1 MSLNITGYI
10 SQDSIN
16 LKELEKEIKDFF
28 NYEGEIISRK
38 SGEAILLSNFI
49 QNNEFVCYFVNRE
62 GFWELENKN
71 NVKYNYTYKINID
84 FVINKIKKDGSYNS
98 NIHNNQKQILEFFQM
113 LSQKYKCDI
122 LLQLYDDDPQYII
135 KNGKITKLLDKNKD
149 IGKSNEKTKE
159 IIIKDKLHIG
169 NIVLVVFLL
178 IISIAGFSGYFG
190 QNEEKSIGALLVGIL
205 FGLLFLLLFPYVTFK
220 RDYLKING
228 QGISF
233 KRSLGFTYGKE
244 TFIAWNRIEAL
255 IGPDI
260 VVTINGKKFQE
271 NELNAESISK
281 LDKFNGFT
289 SDDYEDEAEWLE
301 NSMYLST
308 KKENNLEPEIYEI
321 GSMLGNYKKD
331 IETIKECWIEHI

>member
-1 MSLNITGYI
+1 M
-10 SQDSIN
+10 
-16 LKELEKEIKDFF
+16 
-28 NYEGEIISRK
+28 
-38 SGEAILLSNFI
+38 
-49 QNNEFVCYFVNRE
+49 
-62 GFWELENKN
+62 
-71 NVKYNYTYKINID
+71 
-84 FVINKIKKDGSYNS
+84 
-98 NIHNNQKQILEFFQM
+98 
-113 LSQKYKCDI
+113 
-122 LLQLYDDDPQYII
+122 
-135 KNGKITKLLDKNKD
+135 
-149 IGKSNEKTKE
+149 KSNKE
-159 IIIKDKLHIG
+159 VIIKDKLHIG

-178 IISIAGFSGYFG
+178 IIPIAGFSGYFG

-289 SDDYEDEAEWLE
+289 SDDYEDAAEWLE